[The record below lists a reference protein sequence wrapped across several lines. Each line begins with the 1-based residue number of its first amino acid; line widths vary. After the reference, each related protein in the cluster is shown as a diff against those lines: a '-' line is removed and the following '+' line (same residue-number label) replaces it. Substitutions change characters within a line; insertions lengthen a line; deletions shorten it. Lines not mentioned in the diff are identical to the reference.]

1 VAGQGFEPWKASADG
16 FIDRCRATGHRCT
29 LKSPVDHALTGRA
42 VARGLATSTGAVR
55 PGWEGGGIPTTSRW
69 VTTPHQGGRTPPRS
83 ESHIGSLDTARSGDD
98 RKLLSQSTEVTSL
111 ASGVDHIPSHCR
123 RMPRASTCKAIS
135 HATARLRSLIEKH
148 LTSIQVLGERT
159 QQPIRIRTI
168 NFHLLVE
175 GAARMEGLSLGLVHG
190 RPLPAGCVRRITL
203 TCGFTS
209 PVRSRTVF
217 RTATDQ
223 KVGSSSLSGRA
234 KTIIYTA
241 SDQRRYNRR
250 RSNLIEQMDL
260 VHRTVH

>member
-148 LTSIQVLGERT
+148 LTRFRCSASGHNNRSESERCIFTYSWRARRVWRGSVWVSFMAGRYRPGAFGE
-159 QQPIRIRTI
+159 
-168 NFHLLVE
+168 
-175 GAARMEGLSLGLVHG
+175 SL
-190 RPLPAGCVRRITL
+190 
-203 TCGFTS
+203 
-209 PVRSRTVF
+209 
-217 RTATDQ
+217 
-223 KVGSSSLSGRA
+223 
-234 KTIIYTA
+234 
-241 SDQRRYNRR
+241 
-250 RSNLIEQMDL
+250 
-260 VHRTVH
+260 